1 MTDPIFEVIDT
12 TWPAFSTRL
21 AGGFLVR
28 EGRGAGSRVSCASLE
43 VPLDEADLD
52 IAITAHRA
60 LDQQPKFMLRPGE
73 DALDAEL
80 AARGFEVFD
89 PVVIYDAAVPDLLGT
104 VPPVTAFAH
113 WPPLQIARD
122 LWTDCG
128 IGAGRQAVMDR
139 APAPK
144 CCVLGRKE
152 DRAAGA
158 AFVGIHNGVAMLH
171 ALAVL
176 PEMRRKGLARAM
188 MFEAA
193 RWAHENGA
201 ARMALV
207 VTRANAGAN
216 ALYQAL
222 GMRASGHY
230 HYRREAQR

>member
-1 MTDPIFEVIDT
+1 MTDPIFEVIDA
-12 TWPAFSTRL
+12 TWPAASTRQ

-28 EGRGAGSRVSCASLE
+28 EGRGGGSRVSCASLE
-43 VPLDEADLD
+43 VPLEQADPD
-52 IAITAHRA
+52 AAIAAQRI
-60 LDQQPKFMLRPGE
+60 LGQQPKFMLRPGE
-73 DALDAEL
+73 DALDADLE
-80 AARGFEVFD
+80 ARGFELFD
-89 PVVIYDAAVPDLLGT
+89 PVVIYAAPVAELLGE

-113 WPPLQIARD
+113 WPPLRIARD
-122 LWTDCG
+122 LWADCG
-128 IGAGRQAVMDR
+128 VGPARQAVMDR

-158 AFVGIHNGVAMLH
+158 AFVGIHNGIAMLH

-201 ARMALV
+201 TQMTLV

-216 ALYQAL
+216 TLYQGL
-222 GMRASGHY
+222 GMQPLCHY
-230 HYRREAQR
+230 HYRREPQA